1 MSRVEREIKGN
12 LKTYISKRVSIDDS
26 ECLEILRLE
35 AGYKKENEMK
45 KFSEKILQQ
54 GLNNLVKDIK
64 DVIKEQSDIV
74 TEVIEERLE
83 DINSNLDRKIK
94 DFNLLESSKLKTEKE
109 VEKVKE
115 ELNLKIKLIEA
126 CINSLI

>member
-1 MSRVEREIKGN
+1 M
-12 LKTYISKRVSIDDS
+12 
-26 ECLEILRLE
+26 
-35 AGYKKENEMK
+35 
-45 KFSEKILQQ
+45 
-54 GLNNLVKDIK
+54 
-64 DVIKEQSDIV
+64 

-115 ELNLKIKLIEA
+115 ELNLKIKLSEA
-126 CINSLI
+126 CINSLV